1 MYCAFRPYSNCYK
14 SDFLF
19 AVTMQVLIVS
29 NYQDKFLYPTQVAF
43 HTLPHEFISPNSFEP
58 LLLMLVFGIIGSVP
72 MLIIARLISP
82 RRKFSNPVK
91 FLPMEC
97 GQVPSGEGRTHFMM
111 QYYSYVLMFVV
122 FDVMAIF
129 LYAWGSSIFG
139 LAQTATL
146 PIIAFLGVLFA
157 AMGYAMYLS
166 GRKDI
171 W

>member
-1 MYCAFRPYSNCYK
+1 MAFLALTPE
-14 SDFLF
+14 
-19 AVTMQVLIVS
+19 LI
-29 NYQDKFLYPTQVAF
+29 
-43 HTLPHEFISPNSFEP
+43 EPNAFEP
-58 LLLMLVFGIIGSVP
+58 LLLMLLFGVIGSVP
-72 MLIIARLISP
+72 MLIIAKLISP
-82 RRKFSNPVK
+82 KRRFTNPVK

-122 FDVMAIF
+122 FDVMSIF
-129 LYAWGSSIFG
+129 LYAWGSAVFG